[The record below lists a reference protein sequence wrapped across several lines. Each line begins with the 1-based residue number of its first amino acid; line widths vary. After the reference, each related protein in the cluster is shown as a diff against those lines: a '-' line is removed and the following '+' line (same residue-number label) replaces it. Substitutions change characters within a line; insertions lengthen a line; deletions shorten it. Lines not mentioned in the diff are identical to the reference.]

1 MNNHDAKEK
10 NIKPEDTQDKKNFI
24 FRPWITK
31 NGNKIYAKTYGK
43 KAFKIY
49 ID

>member
-1 MNNHDAKEK
+1 MSDNLEKKQSVKAKK
-10 NIKPEDTQDKKNFI
+10 EDDNRNFI
-24 FRPWITK
+24 YRPWITK
-31 NGNKIYAKTYGK
+31 NGQKIFAKAYGK

>member
-1 MNNHDAKEK
+1 MNKLEEK
-10 NIKPEDTQDKKNFI
+10 NNSKLEDDGREFI

-31 NGNKIYAKTYGK
+31 NGQKIYAKTYGK

>member
-1 MNNHDAKEK
+1 MDNHEFKTKEARANND
-10 NIKPEDTQDKKNFI
+10 DKDRKFI

-31 NGNKIYAKTYGK
+31 NGNKIYAKSYGK

>member
-1 MNNHDAKEK
+1 MDNHE
-10 NIKPEDTQDKKNFI
+10 NEIKKVKSINTEEDRKYI

-31 NGNKIYAKTYGK
+31 NGEKVFAKTYGK

>member
-1 MNNHDAKEK
+1 MDNHESKIQEAKPI
-10 NIKPEDTQDKKNFI
+10 NDEDRKFI